1 MKKIILYISMLLS
14 TNLFAEDSIKQHN
27 YRGYLINVINP
38 PASSWNSFADGMATS
53 NPGTGIVGALIDM
66 INVSVSDK
74 DKMQKEAQD
83 MITNKQVI
91 DIYFKEIEKKLL
103 DSGKFTSI
111 KTLQPD
117 FKISDNKPP
126 SDWYG
131 SKGFFIMQKGEYLDN
146 PNFKDGQEI
155 IFEIGLED
163 LFIKKHIGY
172 GSVNTSLDF
181 KVIDKETGKLIVKTY
196 CSVNINL
203 LDKFYSNDDKSKTQE
218 LINNAIL
225 ESSNE
230 CLKYSITRDILNQ
243 I

>member
-1 MKKIILYISMLLS
+1 MFLS
-14 TNLFAEDSIKQHN
+14 TNLFAEEAIKQHN

-38 PASSWNSFADGMATS
+38 PTSAWNSFADGMATS
-53 NPGTGIVGALIDM
+53 NVGTGLVGALIDI

-74 DKMQKEAQD
+74 DKMQKEAQQ

-103 DSGKFTSI
+103 DSGKFSSI
-111 KTLQPD
+111 NTLQPD
-117 FKISDNKPP
+117 FKISDNKLP

-131 SKGFFIMQKGEYLDN
+131 SKGFFIMQKDEYLDN
-146 PNFKDGQEI
+146 PNFKDNQEI

-163 LFIKKHIGY
+163 VFVKKHLGY

-196 CSVNINL
+196 CAVDINL
-203 LDKFYSNDDKSKTQE
+203 LDKFYNDDNKSKTEE
-218 LINNAIL
+218 LVNKAIL
-225 ESSNE
+225 ESSND
-230 CLKYSITRDILNQ
+230 CLKYSITRDILSQ

>member
-1 MKKIILYISMLLS
+1 MLLS
-14 TNLFAEDSIKQHN
+14 TNLFADESPKQHN
-27 YRGYLINVINP
+27 FKGYLINVINP
-38 PASSWNSFADGMATS
+38 PTSAWNSFADGMATS
-53 NPGTGIVGALIDM
+53 NVGTGLVGALIDI

-74 DKMQKEAQD
+74 DKMQKEAQE

-103 DSGKFTSI
+103 DSGKFSSI
-111 KTLQPD
+111 NTLQPD
-117 FKISDNKPP
+117 FKISDGKLP

-146 PNFKDGQEI
+146 PNFKDNQEI
-155 IFEIGLED
+155 VFEMGLED
-163 LFIKKHIGY
+163 VFVKKHLGY

-196 CSVNINL
+196 CAVNINL
-203 LDKFYSNDDKSKTQE
+203 LDKFYNDDNKSKTQD
-218 LINNAIL
+218 LVNNAIL

-230 CLKYSITRDILNQ
+230 CLKYAITRDILNQ